1 MTVILQR
8 TLDRPYA
15 ITVTVSNTFND
26 VRPRTEPEVTD
37 FLDEK
42 RQEIEQRLQELRP
55 LVEEFHRLE
64 RAATALA
71 GAEGNGAPTAA
82 AAPQRQRQRQGRRPA
97 VRRAT
102 TGRSRG
108 GRPRGSGTR
117 GTQALELVKAQPGIT
132 IPEIAERM
140 GIQQNYLY
148 RVLPGL
154 AQDGLV
160 EKRGRGWHPKDA
172 A

>member
-71 GAEGNGAPTAA
+71 GAQADGAPT
-82 AAPQRQRQRQGRRPA
+82 AAPQRQRQRQARRPA
-97 VRRAT
+97 ARRAT
-102 TGRSRG
+102 TSGRSRG